1 MKRLLVFIFIGII
14 LQGCISLHNG
24 VIAPNSVNVSTDN
37 FQIVKS
43 ISGEAS
49 ALYILGIGGA
59 KKDGLVR
66 EAKINMYNDYPQTN
80 EIITN
85 ITVDNKQT
93 FIGFLVMQHSV
104 IVSADVVKFGSDCN
118 TIYLNLM

>member
-1 MKRLLVFIFIGII
+1 MKRLLVFVFIGI
-14 LQGCISLHNG
+14 LFQGCISLHNG

-66 EAKINMYNDYPQTN
+66 EAKINMYNDYPPKPN

-93 FIGFLVMQHSV
+93 FLFGFLVMQHSV
-104 IVSADVVKFGSDCN
+104 IVSADVVKFGK
-118 TIYLNLM
+118 

>member
-1 MKRLLVFIFIGII
+1 MKKLLVLALSFLFF
-14 LQGCISLHNG
+14 QSCISLHNG
-24 VIAPNSVNVSTDN
+24 HIAPNSVSVSTDN

-43 ISGEAS
+43 ISGEAK

-59 KKDGLVR
+59 IKEGLVR
-66 EAKINMYNDYPQTN
+66 EAKINMYNKYPPKPN

-93 FIGFLVMQHSV
+93 FFLGFLVMQHSV
-104 IVSADVVKFGSDCN
+104 IVSADVVKFGN
-118 TIYLNLM
+118 